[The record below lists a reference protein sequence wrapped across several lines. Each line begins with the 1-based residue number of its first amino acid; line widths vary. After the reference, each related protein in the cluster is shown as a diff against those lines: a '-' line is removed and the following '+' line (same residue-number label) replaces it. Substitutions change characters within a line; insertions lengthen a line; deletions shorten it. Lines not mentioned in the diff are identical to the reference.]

1 MRNEPNPTQENYQEV
16 VLSALIPV
24 AARPNMVYPSPDC
37 LLPGLVRSGFNPLT
51 LKTSGSSILN
61 KDWKGP
67 VSKSDAVLKLTK
79 KADYGLIALRH
90 LASIP
95 GATASTKDIADAY
108 HLPVPLLAK
117 VLQQLTRAGI
127 LRSVA
132 GTNGGY
138 KLSRDARR
146 ISALEVVRA
155 IDGPVILTHCFTE
168 HGTCDQSE
176 NCTVREPLRRV
187 HEAILELLDRFTIT
201 DLAESP
207 AVKLT
212 PLPTPLQP
220 TSLQSTSLQSTSLQ
234 STKPH
239 PAAIENHPGL

>member
-1 MRNEPNPTQENYQEV
+1 MPNEPNLTQENYLY
-16 VLSALIPV
+16 LSVNIRVDP
-24 AARPNMVYPSPDC
+24 RPKCLFPKPSAPTTG
-37 LLPGLVRSGFNPLT
+37 PIQSEFNPLT
-51 LKTSGSSILN
+51 LKTSGGSILN
-61 KDWKGP
+61 KDRKGP
-67 VSKSDAVLKLTK
+67 LSKSDAVLKLTK

-127 LRSVA
+127 LKSVA

-212 PLPTPLQP
+212 PLPTPL
-220 TSLQSTSLQSTSLQ
+220 
-234 STKPH
+234 H
-239 PAAIENHPGL
+239 PAKLATKVHPVAIENHPGL

>member
-1 MRNEPNPTQENYQEV
+1 
-16 VLSALIPV
+16 
-24 AARPNMVYPSPDC
+24 
-37 LLPGLVRSGFNPLT
+37 
-51 LKTSGSSILN
+51 
-61 KDWKGP
+61 
-67 VSKSDAVLKLTK
+67 VLKLTK

-117 VLQQLTRAGI
+117 VLQKLAREKI
-127 LRSVA
+127 LVSVS

-138 KLSRDARR
+138 KLARDARR
-146 ISALEVVRA
+146 ITALEVVRA

-187 HEAILELLDRFTIT
+187 HEAILELLHKFTIT

-207 AVKLT
+207 AVRLT
-212 PLPTPLQP
+212 QLGGPLNPA
-220 TSLQSTSLQSTSLQ
+220 QSELHQ
-234 STKPH
+234 
-239 PAAIENHPGL
+239 GL

>member
-1 MRNEPNPTQENYQEV
+1 M
-16 VLSALIPV
+16 
-24 AARPNMVYPSPDC
+24 
-37 LLPGLVRSGFNPLT
+37 
-51 LKTSGSSILN
+51 
-61 KDWKGP
+61 
-67 VSKSDAVLKLTK
+67 LKLTK

-90 LASIP
+90 LASVP
-95 GATASTKDIADAY
+95 GATASAKDMADAY

-138 KLSRDARR
+138 KLARDANR

-168 HGTCDQSE
+168 HATCDQSQS
-176 NCTVREPLRRV
+176 CTVREPLRRV
-187 HEAILELLDRFTIT
+187 HEAILELLNKFTIT

-207 AVKLT
+207 ATRMT
-212 PLPTPLQP
+212 PL
-220 TSLQSTSLQSTSLQ
+220 TSLL
-234 STKPH
+234 PVN
-239 PAAIENHPGL
+239 PAASPSIRN

>member
-1 MRNEPNPTQENYQEV
+1 M
-16 VLSALIPV
+16 
-24 AARPNMVYPSPDC
+24 
-37 LLPGLVRSGFNPLT
+37 
-51 LKTSGSSILN
+51 
-61 KDWKGP
+61 
-67 VSKSDAVLKLTK
+67 LKLTK

-90 LASIP
+90 LASISSATASKS
-95 GATASTKDIADAY
+95 ATASTKDIADAY

-127 LRSVA
+127 LQSAA

-138 KLSRDARR
+138 KLARDARR
-146 ISALEVVRA
+146 ITALEVVRA

-212 PLPTPLQP
+212 PLPTPLHA
-220 TSLQSTSLQSTSLQ
+220 TSLNTTKLNT
-234 STKPH
+234 TKPH
-239 PAAIENHPGL
+239 PVAIENHPGL

>member
-1 MRNEPNPTQENYQEV
+1 
-16 VLSALIPV
+16 
-24 AARPNMVYPSPDC
+24 
-37 LLPGLVRSGFNPLT
+37 LT
-51 LKTSGSSILN
+51 LKTNGSTILN
-61 KDWKGP
+61 KDQKGP
-67 VSKSDAVLKLTK
+67 LSESDAVLKLTK

-127 LRSVA
+127 LQSVA

-187 HEAILELLDRFTIT
+187 HEAILELLNKFTIT

-212 PLPTPLQP
+212 PLPAPMHPMKVQP
-220 TSLQSTSLQSTSLQ
+220 
-234 STKPH
+234 
-239 PAAIENHPGL
+239 AIGAQHPGL

>member
-1 MRNEPNPTQENYQEV
+1 
-16 VLSALIPV
+16 
-24 AARPNMVYPSPDC
+24 
-37 LLPGLVRSGFNPLT
+37 
-51 LKTSGSSILN
+51 
-61 KDWKGP
+61 
-67 VSKSDAVLKLTK
+67 VLKLTK

-90 LASIP
+90 LASLSATNGA

-117 VLQQLTRAGI
+117 VLQLLTRAGI
-127 LRSVA
+127 LQSVA
-132 GTNGGY
+132 GANGGY
-138 KLSRDARR
+138 KLARAANR

-187 HEAILELLDRFTIT
+187 HEAILELLNRFTIT

-207 AVKLT
+207 VAGLNQGGR
-212 PLPTPLQP
+212 PLQILP
-220 TSLQSTSLQSTSLQ
+220 LNLVS
-234 STKPH
+234 
-239 PAAIENHPGL
+239 ENRHQAL